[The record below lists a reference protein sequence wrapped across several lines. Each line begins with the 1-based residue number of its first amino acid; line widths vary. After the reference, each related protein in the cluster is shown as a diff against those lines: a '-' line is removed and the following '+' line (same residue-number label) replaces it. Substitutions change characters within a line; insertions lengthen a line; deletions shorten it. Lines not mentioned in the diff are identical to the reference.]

1 MGIFKP
7 TAMRGRVTELTS
19 DFLSQLGARAVLL
32 DVDNTIASYTSHEPI
47 EGAVQWAQN
56 MVEAGFRVMIVS
68 NNFKK
73 RVEPFA
79 RRFGLDCISFAMKP
93 LPCGYLAARKRLQ
106 VPCRECVIIGDQI
119 FTDVIGANLCGMKSV
134 LLTPIEPEEGITF
147 KMRRHCERGLRE
159 KYRNRKDG
167 IQ

>member
-1 MGIFKP
+1 M
-7 TAMRGRVTELTS
+7 
-19 DFLSQLGARAVLL
+19 Q
-32 DVDNTIASYTSHEPI
+32 
-47 EGAVQWAQN
+47 
-56 MVEAGFRVMIVS
+56 
-68 NNFKK
+68 
-73 RVEPFA
+73 
-79 RRFGLDCISFAMKP
+79 P

>member
-7 TAMRGRVTELTS
+7 TAMRGRVTELTP

-68 NNFKK
+68 NNFKTVSYTHLDVYK
-73 RVEPFA
+73 RQRVAFA
-79 RRFGLDCISFAMKP
+79 GELSIPRKEAMQLVADAGGVNCDSVGSRTDYLVVGSTALPAKENAAPLQKGRGMAVLTEQAFFRLVRNQMCI
-93 LPCGYLAARKRLQ
+93 RDR
-106 VPCRECVIIGDQI
+106 
-119 FTDVIGANLCGMKSV
+119 
-134 LLTPIEPEEGITF
+134 
-147 KMRRHCERGLRE
+147 
-159 KYRNRKDG
+159 
-167 IQ
+167 

>member
-7 TAMRGRVTELTS
+7 TAMRGRRYRADPRFFVTA
-19 DFLSQLGARAVLL
+19 GARAVLL

-106 VPCRECVIIGDQI
+106 VP
-119 FTDVIGANLCGMKSV
+119 AGMRHHRGSD
-134 LLTPIEPEEGITF
+134 F
-147 KMRRHCERGLRE
+147 YRCDRRKPLRDE
-159 KYRNRKDG
+159 ICSAYADRAGRRDHLQNAQALRTGSPGK
-167 IQ
+167 IS